1 MDLNAAVAAAA
12 AIAGV
17 LTGVIAMLAFRWSE
31 REQRRPTR
39 TSLHTEPVLPRGV
52 DTVLSVLRS
61 SAVVLDEADGVVK
74 ASSAAYALGLV
85 RGGKLAVE
93 PMLKMARDTRRDGEI
108 RQVELDLPRRGTGRG
123 EALAVS
129 ARVAPLGSR
138 LVLLLVEDLTEARRI
153 EAVRRDFVANVSH
166 ELKTPV
172 GALSLLS
179 EAVMDAA
186 DDPEAVERFAGR
198 MQIEATRLTSLV
210 QELIDLSRVQNDD
223 PLEDSEPVRV
233 SELVAEAIERCRHAA
248 GTKEITMATNVG
260 AGDGPHEDGDGTT
273 DGAAD
278 LRVWGNRGQ
287 LAAALG
293 NLVENAVNYSP
304 ARTRVGIAARSVRLA
319 GGPMVEIAVTDQGIG
334 ISEKD
339 KERVF
344 ERFYRVDPARS
355 RATGGTGLGL
365 SIVKHVAASHGGDV
379 TVWSAEGQGSTFTLR
394 LPEAPASR
402 ERASRTADETAD
414 ETGEDTV
421 EETADEATDGTTD
434 EGWPDAPPTASPNGS
449 STRSSASAGSPTTS
463 PAESPAGSST
473 TSAVESSA
481 QSSTASPAESPG
493 GPSTASPG
501 GPSAS
506 ASVGPSASGSAGPQ
520 SSPHMSSP
528 STPHASDS
536 SAYETLPSPEVLP

>member
-1 MDLNAAVAAAA
+1 MNVDAAVAAVA
-12 AIAGV
+12 AIAG
-17 LTGVIAMLAFRWSE
+17 LCTGVFAMLAFRWSE
-31 REQRRPTR
+31 RDQAKPTR
-39 TSLHTEPVLPRGV
+39 SSLHTDAVLPPGV

-61 SAVVLDEADGVVK
+61 SAVVLDEADAVVK

-93 PMLKMARDTRRDGEI
+93 PMMQMARDTRRDGEI

-179 EAVMDAA
+179 EAVMDAS

-198 MQIEATRLTSLV
+198 MQNEATRLTSLV

-223 PLEDSEPVRV
+223 PLEDAEPVGV
-233 SELVAEAIERCRHAA
+233 DELVAEAMDRCRQQA
-248 GTKEITMATNVG
+248 GAKQITMASAIGGPEG
-260 AGDGPHEDGDGTT
+260 AAARAAAGRRTGDP
-273 DGAAD
+273 AD
-278 LRVWGNRGQ
+278 LRIWGNRGQ

-304 ARTRVGIAARSVRLA
+304 ARTRVGIAGRRVSAP
-319 GGPMVEIAVTDQGIG
+319 GGDLIEIAVTDQGIG

-339 KERVF
+339 RDRIF

-365 SIVKHVAASHGGDV
+365 AIVKHVAASHGGEV

-394 LPEAPASR
+394 LPEAGSVRDR
-402 ERASRTADETAD
+402 ERPAD
-414 ETGEDTV
+414 
-421 EETADEATDGTTD
+421 
-434 EGWPDAPPTASPNGS
+434 
-449 STRSSASAGSPTTS
+449 
-463 PAESPAGSST
+463 
-473 TSAVESSA
+473 
-481 QSSTASPAESPG
+481 
-493 GPSTASPG
+493 
-501 GPSAS
+501 PSAE
-506 ASVGPSASGSAGPQ
+506 GLDDEDRP
-520 SSPHMSSP
+520 
-528 STPHASDS
+528 
-536 SAYETLPSPEVLP
+536 YETFNDPLPAHPAPEVLP

>member
-1 MDLNAAVAAAA
+1 MDAAVAAAA
-12 AIAGV
+12 AIAG
-17 LTGVIAMLAFRWSE
+17 LCTGVIAVLAFRWSE
-31 REQRRPTR
+31 REQARPTR
-39 TSLHTEPVLPRGV
+39 TSLHTDAVLPPGV

-61 SAVVLDEADGVVK
+61 SAVVLDEDDAVVK

-85 RGGKLAVE
+85 RGGRLAVD
-93 PMLKMARDTRRDGEI
+93 PMLAMARDTRRDGEI
-108 RQVELDLPRRGTGRG
+108 RQVELDLPRRSGRG

-138 LVLLLVEDLTEARRI
+138 LVLLLVEDMTEARRI

-198 MQIEATRLTSLV
+198 MQGEATRLTSLV

-223 PLEDSEPVRV
+223 ALEDAEPVRV
-233 SELVAEAIERCRHAA
+233 DELVGEAIERCRQQAGAKQITIATGGAA
-248 GTKEITMATNVG
+248 GL
-260 AGDGPHEDGDGTT
+260 H
-273 DGAAD
+273 
-278 LRVWGNRGQ
+278 VWGHRGQ

-304 ARTRVGIAARSVRLA
+304 ARTRVGIAARRLPA
-319 GGPMVEIAVTDQGIG
+319 PGGDLIEIAVTDQGIG

-339 KERVF
+339 RERVF

-365 SIVKHVAASHGGDV
+365 AIVKHVAASHGGEV

-394 LPEAPASR
+394 LPEAARPKTGRPHTGRSGALIGP
-402 ERASRTADETAD
+402 EDLD
-414 ETGEDTV
+414 GEDRLRL
-421 EETADEATDGTTD
+421 DGTD
-434 EGWPDAPPTASPNGS
+434 
-449 STRSSASAGSPTTS
+449 
-463 PAESPAGSST
+463 
-473 TSAVESSA
+473 
-481 QSSTASPAESPG
+481 
-493 GPSTASPG
+493 
-501 GPSAS
+501 
-506 ASVGPSASGSAGPQ
+506 
-520 SSPHMSSP
+520 
-528 STPHASDS
+528 ASDT
-536 SAYETLPSPEVLP
+536 APEVIP

>member
-1 MDLNAAVAAAA
+1 MNVDAAVAAVA
-12 AIAGV
+12 AIAG
-17 LTGVIAMLAFRWSE
+17 LCTGVFAMLAFRWSE
-31 REQRRPTR
+31 RDQAKPTR
-39 TSLHTEPVLPRGV
+39 TSLHTEAVLPPGV

-61 SAVVLDEADGVVK
+61 SAVVLDEADAVVK

-93 PMLKMARDTRRDGEI
+93 PMMQMARDTRRDGEI

-179 EAVMDAA
+179 EAVMDAS

-198 MQIEATRLTSLV
+198 MQNEATRLTNLV
-210 QELIDLSRVQNDD
+210 QELIDLSRVQNDN
-223 PLEDSEPVRV
+223 PLEDAEPVRV
-233 SELVAEAIERCRHAA
+233 DELVAEAMDRCRQQA
-248 GTKEITMATNVG
+248 GAKQITMAVG
-260 AGDGPHEDGDGTT
+260 GT
-273 DGAAD
+273 AD
-278 LRVWGNRGQ
+278 LHVWGNRGQ

-304 ARTRVGIAARSVRLA
+304 ARTRVGIAGRHVSVP
-319 GGPMVEIAVTDQGIG
+319 GGDLIEIAVTDQGIG

-339 KERVF
+339 RDRVF

-365 SIVKHVAASHGGDV
+365 AIVKHVAASHGGEV

-394 LPEAPASR
+394 LPEAGAVRDR
-402 ERASRTADETAD
+402 ERPAD
-414 ETGEDTV
+414 
-421 EETADEATDGTTD
+421 
-434 EGWPDAPPTASPNGS
+434 
-449 STRSSASAGSPTTS
+449 
-463 PAESPAGSST
+463 
-473 TSAVESSA
+473 
-481 QSSTASPAESPG
+481 
-493 GPSTASPG
+493 
-501 GPSAS
+501 PSAE
-506 ASVGPSASGSAGPQ
+506 GLDDEDRP
-520 SSPHMSSP
+520 
-528 STPHASDS
+528 
-536 SAYETLPSPEVLP
+536 YETFNDPLPAHPAPEVLP

>member
-1 MDLNAAVAAAA
+1 MDVNAAVAAVA

-17 LTGVIAMLAFRWSE
+17 LTGVIAMLAFRFSE

-39 TSLHTEPVLPRGV
+39 SSLHTDPVLPPGV

-93 PMLKMARDTRRDGEI
+93 PMLQMARDTRRDGEI

-198 MQIEATRLTSLV
+198 MQVEATRLTNLV

-223 PLEDSEPVRV
+223 PLEDAEPIRV
-233 SELVAEAIERCRHAA
+233 DELVAEAIDRCRHAA
-248 GTKEITMATNVG
+248 GTKEITMA
-260 AGDGPHEDGDGTT
+260 AGGT
-273 DGAAD
+273 AD
-278 LRVWGNRGQ
+278 LHVWGNRGQ

-304 ARTRVGIAARSVRLA
+304 ARTRVGIAARTVA
-319 GGPMVEIAVTDQGIG
+319 QPGGDLIEIAVTDQ
-334 ISEKD
+334 D
-339 KERVF
+339 KERIF

-365 SIVKHVAASHGGDV
+365 AIVKHVAASHGGEV

-394 LPEAPASR
+394 LPEAGAAR
-402 ERASRTADETAD
+402 DRTHQMSHRDDT
-414 ETGEDTV
+414 TGLD
-421 EETADEATDGTTD
+421 AEAG
-434 EGWPDAPPTASPNGS
+434 
-449 STRSSASAGSPTTS
+449 RSNRP
-463 PAESPAGSST
+463 
-473 TSAVESSA
+473 
-481 QSSTASPAESPG
+481 
-493 GPSTASPG
+493 
-501 GPSAS
+501 
-506 ASVGPSASGSAGPQ
+506 
-520 SSPHMSSP
+520 SPHSSDP
-528 STPHASDS
+528 
-536 SAYETLPSPEVLP
+536 SAYETLSSPEVLP

>member
-1 MDLNAAVAAAA
+1 MDVNAAVAAAA

-31 REQRRPTR
+31 REQKRPTR
-39 TSLHTEPVLPRGV
+39 TSLHTDPVLPPGV

-61 SAVVLDEADGVVK
+61 SAVVLDEADAVVK

-93 PMLKMARDTRRDGEI
+93 PMLQMARDTRRDGEI

-179 EAVMDAA
+179 EAVMDAS
-186 DDPEAVERFAGR
+186 DDPEAVQRFAGR
-198 MQIEATRLTSLV
+198 MQIEATRLTNLV

-223 PLEDSEPVRV
+223 PLEDAEPVRV
-233 SELVAEAIERCRHAA
+233 DELVAEAIDRCRHAA
-248 GTKEITMATNVG
+248 GTKQITMAASIKGAEEPSEEG
-260 AGDGPHEDGDGTT
+260 AGGRRA
-273 DGAAD
+273 GAAD
-278 LRVWGNRGQ
+278 LHVWGNRGQ

-304 ARTRVGIAARSVRLA
+304 ARTRVGIAARRVGA
-319 GGPMVEIAVTDQGIG
+319 PGGDMIEIAVTDQGIG
-334 ISEKD
+334 ISDKD
-339 KERVF
+339 KERIF

-365 SIVKHVAASHGGDV
+365 AIVKHVVASHGGEV

-394 LPEAPASR
+394 LPEAGAARDRAEQVSAR
-402 ERASRTADETAD
+402 AERAGLD
-414 ETGEDTV
+414 GE
-421 EETADEATDGTTD
+421 
-434 EGWPDAPPTASPNGS
+434 
-449 STRSSASAGSPTTS
+449 AGRPTTS
-463 PAESPAGSST
+463 PHTSP
-473 TSAVESSA
+473 
-481 QSSTASPAESPG
+481 
-493 GPSTASPG
+493 
-501 GPSAS
+501 
-506 ASVGPSASGSAGPQ
+506 
-520 SSPHMSSP
+520 
-528 STPHASDS
+528 
-536 SAYETLPSPEVLP
+536 YETLPAPEVLP

>member
-1 MDLNAAVAAAA
+1 MNAAVAAAA

-31 REQRRPTR
+31 RDQNRPTR
-39 TSLHTEPVLPRGV
+39 TSLHTDPVLPPGV

-61 SAVVLDEADGVVK
+61 SAVVLDEADAVVK

-85 RGGKLAVE
+85 RGGKLAVD
-93 PMLKMARDTRRDGEI
+93 PMLQMARDTRRDGEI

-179 EAVMDAA
+179 EAVMDASE
-186 DDPEAVERFAGR
+186 DPEAVERFAGR
-198 MQIEATRLTSLV
+198 MQIEATRLTNLV

-223 PLEDSEPVRV
+223 PLEDAEPVRV
-233 SELVAEAIERCRHAA
+233 DELVAEAVDRCRHQA
-248 GTKEITMATNVG
+248 GAKQITMAANVG
-260 AGDGPHEDGDGTT
+260 AAEGPEQSGGGRREDGHT
-273 DGAAD
+273 D
-278 LRVWGNRGQ
+278 LRIWGNRGQ

-304 ARTRVGIAARSVRLA
+304 ARTRVGIAARRVTVH
-319 GGPMVEIAVTDQGIG
+319 GGELIEIAVTDQGIG
-334 ISEKD
+334 ISDKD
-339 KERVF
+339 KERIF

-365 SIVKHVAASHGGDV
+365 AIVKHVAASHGGEV

-394 LPEAPASR
+394 LPEAGAAR
-402 ERASRTADETAD
+402 DRAQQHPDLD
-414 ETGEDTV
+414 DDV
-421 EETADEATDGTTD
+421 EGGFA
-434 EGWPDAPPTASPNGS
+434 
-449 STRSSASAGSPTTS
+449 AG
-463 PAESPAGSST
+463 
-473 TSAVESSA
+473 
-481 QSSTASPAESPG
+481 
-493 GPSTASPG
+493 
-501 GPSAS
+501 
-506 ASVGPSASGSAGPQ
+506 
-520 SSPHMSSP
+520 
-528 STPHASDS
+528 TPHASPPDS
-536 SAYETLPSPEVLP
+536 AAYQTLSAPEVLP

>member
-1 MDLNAAVAAAA
+1 MDVNAAVAAAA

-17 LTGVIAMLAFRWSE
+17 LTGVIAVLAFRWSE
-31 REQRRPTR
+31 REQKRPTR
-39 TSLHTEPVLPRGV
+39 TSLHTDPVLPPGV

-61 SAVVLDEADGVVK
+61 SAVVLDEADAVVK

-93 PMLKMARDTRRDGEI
+93 PMIQMARDTRRDGEI

-123 EALAVS
+123 DALAVS

-179 EAVMDAA
+179 EAVMGAS

-198 MQIEATRLTSLV
+198 MQIEATRLTNLV

-223 PLEDSEPVRV
+223 PLEDAEPVRV
-233 SELVAEAIERCRHAA
+233 DELVAEAIDRCRHQA
-248 GTKEITMATNVG
+248 GAKQITMASNMRPPEG
-260 AGDGPHEDGDGTT
+260 LEPDGGGRRAGGT
-273 DGAAD
+273 AD
-278 LRVWGNRGQ
+278 LSIWGNRGQ

-304 ARTRVGIAARSVRLA
+304 ARTRVGIAARRVTTP
-319 GGPMVEIAVTDQGIG
+319 GGDLIEIAVTDQGIG
-334 ISEKD
+334 ISDKD

-365 SIVKHVAASHGGDV
+365 AIVKHVAASHAGEV
-379 TVWSAEGQGSTFTLR
+379 TVWSSEGQGSTFTLR
-394 LPEAPASR
+394 LPEAGPAR
-402 ERASRTADETAD
+402 DRQTGDRTPGLDEDD
-414 ETGEDTV
+414 ETGQ
-421 EETADEATDGTTD
+421 TDGTT
-434 EGWPDAPPTASPNGS
+434 T
-449 STRSSASAGSPTTS
+449 
-463 PAESPAGSST
+463 
-473 TSAVESSA
+473 V
-481 QSSTASPAESPG
+481 
-493 GPSTASPG
+493 
-501 GPSAS
+501 
-506 ASVGPSASGSAGPQ
+506 
-520 SSPHMSSP
+520 SSPYEP
-528 STPHASDS
+528 F
-536 SAYETLPSPEVLP
+536 SAPEVHP

>member
-1 MDLNAAVAAAA
+1 MDVNAAVAAAA

-31 REQRRPTR
+31 RDQNRPTR
-39 TSLHTEPVLPRGV
+39 TSLHTDPVLPPGV

-61 SAVVLDEADGVVK
+61 SAVVLDEADAVVK

-93 PMLKMARDTRRDGEI
+93 PMLQMARDTRRDGEI

-179 EAVMDAA
+179 EAVMDASE
-186 DDPEAVERFAGR
+186 DPEAVERFAGR
-198 MQIEATRLTSLV
+198 MQIEATRLTNLV

-223 PLEDSEPVRV
+223 PLEDAEPVRV
-233 SELVAEAIERCRHAA
+233 DELVAEAIDRCRHQA
-248 GTKEITMATNVG
+248 GAKQITMAANVG
-260 AGDGPHEDGDGTT
+260 PTAGLEPGGGQRDGT
-273 DGAAD
+273 AD
-278 LRVWGNRGQ
+278 LRIWGNRGQ

-304 ARTRVGIAARSVRLA
+304 ARTRVGIAARRVTLH
-319 GGPMVEIAVTDQGIG
+319 GGELIEIAVTDQGIG

-339 KERVF
+339 KERIF

-365 SIVKHVAASHGGDV
+365 AIVKHVAASHGGEV
-379 TVWSAEGQGSTFTLR
+379 AVWSAEGQGSTFTLR
-394 LPEAPASR
+394 LPEAGAAR
-402 ERASRTADETAD
+402 DRAQQPPGLDD
-414 ETGEDTV
+414 DV
-421 EETADEATDGTTD
+421 EAGT
-434 EGWPDAPPTASPNGS
+434 
-449 STRSSASAGSPTTS
+449 SAG
-463 PAESPAGSST
+463 
-473 TSAVESSA
+473 
-481 QSSTASPAESPG
+481 
-493 GPSTASPG
+493 
-501 GPSAS
+501 
-506 ASVGPSASGSAGPQ
+506 
-520 SSPHMSSP
+520 
-528 STPHASDS
+528 TPHASPAS
-536 SAYETLPSPEVLP
+536 PASPPESTAYQTLSAPEVHP

>member
-1 MDLNAAVAAAA
+1 MDVNAAVAAAA

-31 REQRRPTR
+31 RDQKRPTR
-39 TSLHTEPVLPRGV
+39 TSLNTDPVLPPGV
-52 DTVLSVLRS
+52 DTVLSVLGS
-61 SAVVLDEADGVVK
+61 SAVVLDEVDTVVK

-85 RGGKLAVE
+85 RGGKIAVE
-93 PMLKMARDTRRDGEI
+93 PMLQMARDTRRDGEI

-179 EAVMDAA
+179 EAVMDAS

-198 MQIEATRLTSLV
+198 MQIEATRLTNLV

-223 PLEDSEPVRV
+223 PLEDAEPVRV
-233 SELVAEAIERCRHAA
+233 DELVAEAVDRCRHQA
-248 GTKEITMATNVG
+248 GTKQITMASNVWVPDG
-260 AGDGPHEDGDGTT
+260 LDQRGGTRRAGGSAGLH
-273 DGAAD
+273 
-278 LRVWGNRGQ
+278 VWGNRGQ

-304 ARTRVGIAARSVRLA
+304 ARTRVGIAARRVSA
-319 GGPMVEIAVTDQGIG
+319 PGGDLIEIAVTDQGIG
-334 ISEKD
+334 ITEKD
-339 KERVF
+339 KERIF

-365 SIVKHVAASHGGDV
+365 AIVKHVAASHGGEV
-379 TVWSAEGQGSTFTLR
+379 TVWSSEGQGSTFTLR
-394 LPEAPASR
+394 LPEAGAAR
-402 ERASRTADETAD
+402 DRATDHPSDLD
-414 ETGEDTV
+414 
-421 EETADEATDGTTD
+421 DEAGRPDGTT
-434 EGWPDAPPTASPNGS
+434 T
-449 STRSSASAGSPTTS
+449 
-463 PAESPAGSST
+463 
-473 TSAVESSA
+473 V
-481 QSSTASPAESPG
+481 
-493 GPSTASPG
+493 
-501 GPSAS
+501 
-506 ASVGPSASGSAGPQ
+506 
-520 SSPHMSSP
+520 SSP
-528 STPHASDS
+528 
-536 SAYETLPSPEVLP
+536 YEPLPAPEVLQ